1 MSGHSKWSTIKH
13 KKAATD
19 SKRGKLFGKIIKEI
33 TVAARMGG
41 GDQSSNPRL
50 RAAVASAKSANMPG
64 DNMDRAI
71 KKGTGEL
78 PGVSYE
84 EIIYEGYGP
93 GGVAL
98 IIEVV
103 TDNKNRTVAEIRSY
117 LTKYGG
123 SMGETNSVNWMF
135 KQKGI
140 LAVPSDQI
148 EEPELMEIVL
158 EAGAEDL
165 SLEGDVFEIITAKED
180 FEAVKKAVDDKNLKT
195 TLAELAMIP
204 QSGVSLDEAKAKSML
219 KLMELLEDHDD
230 VQKVHANFEIAD
242 ETLEAL
248 ADG

>member
-33 TVAARMGG
+33 TIAARMGG
-41 GDQSSNPRL
+41 GDISANPRL
-50 RAAVASAKSANMPG
+50 RSAVLSAKSANMPG
-64 DNMDRAI
+64 DNIDRAI

-98 IIEVV
+98 LIEAV
-103 TDNKNRTVAEIRSY
+103 TDNKNRTVAEIRTI

-123 SMGETNSVNWMF
+123 SMGETGSVNWMF
-135 KQKGI
+135 KQKG
-140 LAVPSDQI
+140 LMAVPCEQI
-148 EEPELMEIVL
+148 DEAELMEIVL

-165 SLEGDVFEIITAKED
+165 TAQDDVYEIITAKED
-180 FEAVKKAVDDKNLKT
+180 FEAVKRAVDDKNLKT

-204 QSGVSLDEAKAKSML
+204 QSTISLDEAKAKSML
-219 KLMELLEDHDD
+219 KMMELLEDHDD
-230 VQKVHANFEIAD
+230 VQQVHANFDIAD
-242 ETLEAL
+242 KIMEAL
-248 ADG
+248 AG

>member
-1 MSGHSKWSTIKH
+1 MSGHSKWSSIKH

-41 GDQSSNPRL
+41 GDQSANPRL
-50 RAAVASAKSANMPG
+50 RSAVLSAKSANMPG
-64 DNMDRAI
+64 DNIDRAI

-78 PGVSYE
+78 PGVAYE

-98 IIEVV
+98 IIEAV
-103 TDNKNRTVAEIRSY
+103 TDNKNRTVAEIRTY

-123 SMGETNSVNWMF
+123 SMGETGSVNWMF

-140 LAVPSDQI
+140 LAVPSGQI
-148 EEPELMEIVL
+148 EEAELMEVVL

-165 SLEGDVFEIITAKED
+165 TLEGDVYEIITAKED
-180 FEAVKKAVDDKNLKT
+180 FDAVKQAVDDKNLKT
-195 TLAELAMIP
+195 TMAEVAMIP

-242 ETLEAL
+242 EILEAL
-248 ADG
+248 AG

>member
-1 MSGHSKWSTIKH
+1 MSGHSKWSSIKH

-41 GDQSSNPRL
+41 GDQSANPRL
-50 RAAVASAKSANMPG
+50 RTAVLTAKSANMPG
-64 DNMDRAI
+64 DNIERAI

-98 IIEVV
+98 LMEAV
-103 TDNKNRTVAEIRSY
+103 TDNKNRTVAEIRTL

-123 SMGETNSVNWMF
+123 SMGETGSVNWMF
-135 KQKGI
+135 KQKG
-140 LAVPSDQI
+140 LMAVPR
-148 EEPELMEIVL
+148 EEIDEAELMEIVI

-165 SLEGDVFEIITAKED
+165 TSEDNVYEIITAKED
-180 FEAVKKAVDDKNLKT
+180 FEAVKRAVDDKNLKT
-195 TLAELAMIP
+195 TVAELAMIP
-204 QSGVSLDEAKAKSML
+204 QSGVSLDESKAKQML

-230 VQKVHANFEIAD
+230 IQKVHANFDIAD
-242 ETLEAL
+242 EIMEAL
-248 ADG
+248 AG